1 VNEADLSAQFL
12 AMRKEIEEFRR
23 QFETIEARAMRAENE
38 ARAAREEIL
47 GLRDQLVA
55 AERDQQDL
63 RTARAKLARLSVRRL
78 LARLLNRE

>member
-23 QFETIEARAMRAENE
+23 QFETVEARAMRAENE

>member
-23 QFETIEARAMRAENE
+23 QFETIEARVMRAENE